1 MTSWISRADL
11 INFGTPSDFTK
22 EFAPIN
28 FLRGVMATTVYTAIN
43 GGTSY
48 TFTCPAEYDQTFIDQ
63 NLTGIFKDCTITKE
77 DLQYKIDWSPLPDNP
92 QVVDI
97 PVVDA
102 PAPAPAPVEETPAP
116 EPEPTPVQETPA
128 PEPAPEPTSVEET
141 PAPEPEP
148 TPVQETPAPEPAP
161 EPTSVEETPAPPPAP
176 APEPAPAPAP
186 VEETPAPAQA
196 PEENTQN
203 ELTQV

>member
-28 FLRGVMATTVYTAIN
+28 FVRGIMATTVYTAIN

-48 TFTCPAEYDQTFIDQ
+48 TFTCPSEFDETFINDT
-63 NLTGIFKDCTITKE
+63 LIAAFKDCTVTKL
-77 DLQYKIDWSPLPDNP
+77 DGGFKIDWSPLPVP
-92 QVVDI
+92 EQQSVDI
-97 PVVDA
+97 PVID
-102 PAPAPAPVEETPAP
+102 
-116 EPEPTPVQETPA
+116 
-128 PEPAPEPTSVEET
+128 
-141 PAPEPEP
+141 
-148 TPVQETPAPEPAP
+148 
-161 EPTSVEETPAPPPAP
+161 AP

-186 VEETPAPAQA
+186 EENTPAPAPAPAPVPAPEENTPA

>member
-141 PAPEPEP
+141 PAPAPA
-148 TPVQETPAPEPAP
+148 PAPEPA
-161 EPTSVEETPAPPPAP
+161 PAP